1 MFQALK
7 KLMMLPYKKNI
18 LAALK
23 RRAFGNVGCYNPIY
37 LLNPGWRDASP

>member
-7 KLMMLPYKKNI
+7 KLMLYYKKNI

-23 RRAFGNVGCYNPIY
+23 RHSFANIGCYNLIY
-37 LLNPGWRDASP
+37 LLNPGWCDASP

>member
-7 KLMMLPYKKNI
+7 KLMMLYYKKNI

-23 RRAFGNVGCYNPIY
+23 RHAFANIGRYKPIY